1 MVCEINL
8 DNNTLYR
15 CEERGDEVWH
25 HHVGQDL
32 LCPLWHDLDVGVGG
46 GGGGDEPMMPG
57 RRGGR
62 FLSHSYQHV
71 VFVLLLVLFWY
82 QWYDMKLY
90 GLEKSINWYCIIA
103 KSEKFLT
110 TESKSSLLYFATLL
124 EPFNDAADQFLGILV
139 RVLAPVGAGRR
150 AQTVPGW

>member
-1 MVCEINL
+1 MSAFRATPTPICADFLYGWSLTPVIIL
-8 DNNTLYR
+8 IFQGYLKINTLHR

-32 LCPLWHDLDVGVGG
+32 LGPLGHNLDVGVGG
-46 GGGGDEPMMPG
+46 GGGGGDEPMMLG

-62 FLSHSYQHV
+62 LLSIGHHYV
-71 VFVLLLVLFWY
+71 VFVLL
-82 QWYDMKLY
+82 
-90 GLEKSINWYCIIA
+90 
-103 KSEKFLT
+103 
-110 TESKSSLLYFATLL
+110 YFAPLL
-124 EPFNDAADQFLGILV
+124 EPFNDAADKLLRILV